1 MAQVEPLPL
10 VPVTWTNF
18 IVRSG
23 CPIWASSSSMRLR
36 PRLLRRQSTVWM

>member
-18 IVRSG
+18 SVRSG
-23 CPIWASSSSMRLR
+23 WPILSSRALMRSR
-36 PRLLRRQSTVWM
+36 PGMLPFQQTACM